1 MWNGSDRAEPWSIGA
16 KTTTARTNR
25 HINSVLDTLIT
36 SKTRVKLLLKFF
48 LNPSLRAY
56 LRGLSE
62 EFGDSTNSLRL
73 ELNRLEEA
81 GMLVS
86 EEDGARKLYRANPSY
101 PFFSDIQRLLH
112 RYTGLDR
119 ILESVVQ
126 RLEGVEAV
134 YVTGD
139 LARGIKPNAIELVL
153 VGREFDERYI
163 DDLCQKASQ
172 HLGIE
177 VQWTSLMKSR
187 IIDNS
192 FLIFP

>member
-1 MWNGSDRAEPWSIGA
+1 MGN
-16 KTTTARTNR
+16 
-25 HINSVLDTLIT
+25 INFMLDTLIT

-73 ELNRLEEA
+73 ELNRLEDA
-81 GMLVS
+81 GILVA
-86 EEDGARKLYRANPSY
+86 EEEGARKLYRANCDY
-101 PFFSDIQRLLH
+101 PFFTDIQRLLH

-139 LARGIKPNAIELVL
+139 LARGIKPNTIELVL
-153 VGREFDERYI
+153 KGQDFDVEFVDR
-163 DDLCQKASQ
+163 LCLKASEMLAIQ
-172 HLGIE
+172 VTWHSIGAE
-177 VQWTSLMKSR
+177 VEPPVGAFSVH
-187 IIDNS
+187 
-192 FLIFP
+192 P

>member
-1 MWNGSDRAEPWSIGA
+1 
-16 KTTTARTNR
+16 
-25 HINSVLDTLIT
+25 VLDTLIT

-81 GMLVS
+81 GMLVA
-86 EEDGARKLYRANPSY
+86 EEDGARKLYRANPNY

-139 LARGIKPNAIELVL
+139 LARGIKPTTIELVL
-153 VGREFDERYI
+153 VGRDFDAAYV
-163 DDLCQKASQ
+163 DQLCAKASE
-172 HLGIE
+172 LLAVSIKWKSIGSELELPME
-177 VQWTSLMKSR
+177 VLS
-187 IIDNS
+187 IY
-192 FLIFP
+192 P

>member
-1 MWNGSDRAEPWSIGA
+1 
-16 KTTTARTNR
+16 
-25 HINSVLDTLIT
+25 VLDTLIT

-56 LRGLSE
+56 LRGLSD

-81 GMLVS
+81 GMLVA
-86 EEDGARKLYRANPSY
+86 EEDGARKLYRANPNY
-101 PFFSDIQRLLH
+101 PFFSDIQHLLH

-134 YVTGD
+134 YVIGD
-139 LARGIKPNAIELVL
+139 LARGIKPTTIELVL
-153 VGREFDERYI
+153 VGRDFDAAYV
-163 DDLCQKASQ
+163 DLLCAKASD
-172 HLGIE
+172 LLAIPIIWKSIGSE
-177 VQWTSLMKSR
+177 LELPTDSLS
-187 IIDNS
+187 IY
-192 FLIFP
+192 P

>member
-1 MWNGSDRAEPWSIGA
+1 MLE
-16 KTTTARTNR
+16 
-25 HINSVLDTLIT
+25 TLIT

-81 GMLVS
+81 GMLVV
-86 EEDGARKLYRANPSY
+86 EEDGARKQYRANPNY
-101 PFFSDIQRLLH
+101 PFFFDIQHLLH

-139 LARGIKPNAIELVL
+139 LARGIKPTTIELVL
-153 VGREFDERYI
+153 VGRDFDATYV
-163 DDLCQKASQ
+163 DQLCIKASE
-172 HLGIE
+172 LLAVPIK
-177 VQWTSLMKSR
+177 W
-187 IIDNS
+187 NS
-192 FLIFP
+192 IGSELELPSDALSIYP

>member
-1 MWNGSDRAEPWSIGA
+1 M
-16 KTTTARTNR
+16 
-25 HINSVLDTLIT
+25 LDTLIT

-81 GMLVS
+81 GMLMV
-86 EEDGARKLYRANPSY
+86 EEAGARKLYRANPNY

-139 LARGIKPNAIELVL
+139 LARGIKPTTIELVL
-153 VGREFDERYI
+153 VGRDFDAVYV
-163 DDLCQKASQ
+163 DQLCIKASE
-172 HLGIE
+172 LLE
-177 VQWTSLMKSR
+177 VPIKW
-187 IIDNS
+187 NS
-192 FLIFP
+192 IGSELELPMEALSIYP